1 MTKLSSRLE
10 NLTRR
15 TQSLKKCQLAVTAG
29 VQNMIISFSR
39 NFIFLKTRKTA
50 GTSTEIVL
58 RDLCNDEDILTPLRP
73 EESQFTTRGAQNNKF
88 PFSSW
93 PVQEKLRWLF
103 GNRSLS
109 NRPECAFA
117 NHTPAGEIARRYPAE
132 FASFLKIGC
141 IRNPFDQQ
149 VSLYFWRTRNL
160 GEPPSF
166 EEWMHADPPPYLN
179 NWEIITKDGTLVLDV
194 VVRFETIEKDLRSLG
209 CHFGVQLRAL
219 PQAKGGMRK
228 GRDYRPFYS
237 STSRTLVESWYRNE
251 LDAFGYSF

>member
-1 MTKLSSRLE
+1 
-10 NLTRR
+10 
-15 TQSLKKCQLAVTAG
+15 
-29 VQNMIISFSR
+29 MIISFSR

-93 PVQEKLRWLF
+93 PIQEKLRWLF

-160 GEPPSF
+160 EEPPSF
-166 EEWMHADPPPYLN
+166 EEWMHANPPPYLN

-194 VVRFETIEKDLRSLG
+194 VVRFETIENDLRSLG

-219 PQAKGGMRK
+219 PDAKAGMRK

-251 LDAFGYSF
+251 LDVFGYSF